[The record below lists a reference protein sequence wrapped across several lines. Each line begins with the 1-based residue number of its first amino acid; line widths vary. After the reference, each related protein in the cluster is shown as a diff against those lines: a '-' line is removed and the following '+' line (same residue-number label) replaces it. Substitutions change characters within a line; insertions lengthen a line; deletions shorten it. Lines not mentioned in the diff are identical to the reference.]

1 MKFIK
6 KNIKKIIG
14 ILAVVLILTV
24 AFWYGG
30 NAPGSRGFSGF
41 GKQHTESRNST
52 ELEEAETGQEKT
64 GRPSMTESETTDG
77 QDADSQ
83 NTDRTDETSEGV
95 STEDPA
101 NKDTQ
106 EKASGETGAGNNW
119 TDSPAANGSTGTEA
133 GQDPYGSDGR
143 DSTGTT
149 EALTEQPTTEQTT
162 ETKEPKTTEQPTT
175 EEEPGQNTTEAP
187 TTERPAHQKPEKPAT
202 TEEPE
207 TTEQKPTEEQTYTC
221 TISINCDNI
230 LKNWN
235 MLDRSKQSCVPA
247 DGWILKEVEV
257 EFKKGQT
264 VFDVLKDITKKK
276 SIQLEY
282 SFTALYGSYYIEGIH
297 NLYEF
302 DCGELSGWEYCVN
315 GKFPAFGCSKYVLKD
330 GDKIEWKY
338 TCDLGADVGNPYFE

>member
-52 ELEEAETGQEKT
+52 ELAEDETGQEKT
-64 GRPSMTESETTDG
+64 GRPSMTESETTDD

-83 NTDRTDETSEGV
+83 DTDRTDETSEGV

-101 NKDTQ
+101 NKDAQ
-106 EKASGETGAGNNW
+106 EKASGENGDGNNW

-133 GQDPYGSDGR
+133 GQGSAW
-143 DSTGTT
+143 TT
-149 EALTEQPTTEQTT
+149 EVLTEQPTTEQTT
-162 ETKEPKTTEQPTT
+162 ETREPKTTEQPTT
-175 EEEPGQNTTEAP
+175 EEPGQNTTEAP

-235 MLDRSKQSCVPA
+235 MLDKSKQSCVPA

>member
-52 ELEEAETGQEKT
+52 ELAEDETGQEKT
-64 GRPSMTESETTDG
+64 GRPSMTESETTDD

-83 NTDRTDETSEGV
+83 DTDRTDETSEGV

-101 NKDTQ
+101 NKDAQ
-106 EKASGETGAGNNW
+106 EKASGENGDGNNW

-133 GQDPYGSDGR
+133 GQGSAW
-143 DSTGTT
+143 TT
-149 EALTEQPTTEQTT
+149 EVLTEQPTTEQTT

-175 EEEPGQNTTEAP
+175 EEPGQNTTEAP

-207 TTEQKPTEEQTYTC
+207 TTEQKQTEEQTYTC

-235 MLDRSKQSCVPA
+235 MLDKSKQSCVPA

>member
-41 GKQHTESRNST
+41 GKQHTEFRNST
-52 ELEEAETGQEKT
+52 ELAETETGQEET
-64 GRPSMTESETTDG
+64 GRSSMTESETTDG

-83 NTDRTDETSEGV
+83 DADRTDETSEGV
-95 STEDPA
+95 STEEPA

-106 EKASGETGAGNNW
+106 ETASGETGTENKRA
-119 TDSPAANGSTGTEA
+119 DSPAANDSSETEDGQGS
-133 GQDPYGSDGR
+133 S
-143 DSTGTT
+143 GTT
-149 EALTEQPTTEQTT
+149 EVL
-162 ETKEPKTTEQPTT
+162 TEQPTT

-235 MLDRSKQSCVPA
+235 MLDKSKQSCVPA

>member
-6 KNIKKIIG
+6 KKIKKIIG

-41 GKQHTESRNST
+41 GKQHTEFRNST
-52 ELEEAETGQEKT
+52 ELAETETGQEET
-64 GRPSMTESETTDG
+64 GQSSVTESETTDG

-83 NTDRTDETSEGV
+83 DTDRTDETSEGV
-95 STEDPA
+95 STEEPA

-106 EKASGETGAGNNW
+106 ETASGETGTENKRA
-119 TDSPAANGSTGTEA
+119 DSPAANDSSETEDGQGS
-133 GQDPYGSDGR
+133 S
-143 DSTGTT
+143 GTT
-149 EALTEQPTTEQTT
+149 EVL
-162 ETKEPKTTEQPTT
+162 TEQPTT

-207 TTEQKPTEEQTYTC
+207 TTEQKQTEEQTYTC

-235 MLDRSKQSCVPA
+235 MLDKSKQSCVPA

>member
-6 KNIKKIIG
+6 KNLKKIIG
-14 ILAVVLILTV
+14 ILAVVLILTM

-52 ELEEAETGQEKT
+52 ELAETETGQEET
-64 GRPSMTESETTDG
+64 GRSSMTESETTDG

-83 NTDRTDETSEGV
+83 DTDRTDETSEGV
-95 STEDPA
+95 ATEEPA

-106 EKASGETGAGNNW
+106 ETALGETGTENKRA
-119 TDSPAANGSTGTEA
+119 DSPAANDSSETEDGQGS
-133 GQDPYGSDGR
+133 S
-143 DSTGTT
+143 GTT
-149 EALTEQPTTEQTT
+149 EVL
-162 ETKEPKTTEQPTT
+162 TEQPTT

-187 TTERPAHQKPEKPAT
+187 TTERPSHQKPEKPAT
-202 TEEPE
+202 TEESE
-207 TTEQKPTEEQTYTC
+207 TTEQKPAEEQTYTC

-235 MLDRSKQSCVPA
+235 MLDKSKQSCVPA

>member
-52 ELEEAETGQEKT
+52 ELAEAETGQEKT
-64 GRPSMTESETTDG
+64 GRPSMTESETTDD

-83 NTDRTDETSEGV
+83 DTDRTDETSEGV

-106 EKASGETGAGNNW
+106 EKASGENGDGNNW

-133 GQDPYGSDGR
+133 GQGS
-143 DSTGTT
+143 SGTT

-162 ETKEPKTTEQPTT
+162 ETREPKTTEQPTT
-175 EEEPGQNTTEAP
+175 EEPGQNTTEAP